1 MGDDS
6 CVWKLKE
13 WPVAPAG
20 WLLAVVVDGTAR
32 ELVVDGRLADTGAA
46 C

>member
-1 MGDDS
+1 MRLETEEMAGG
-6 CVWKLKE
+6 
-13 WPVAPAG
+13 AG
-20 WLLAVVVDGTAR
+20 WMVVVVDGTAR